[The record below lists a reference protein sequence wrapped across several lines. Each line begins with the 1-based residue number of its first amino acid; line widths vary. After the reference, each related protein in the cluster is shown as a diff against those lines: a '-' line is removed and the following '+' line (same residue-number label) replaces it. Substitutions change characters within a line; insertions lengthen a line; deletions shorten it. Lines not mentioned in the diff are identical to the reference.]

1 MRLHGKTCAIT
12 GAASGIGR
20 ATALLFASEGARVA
34 VLDVD
39 GAGSR
44 DAAAEID
51 GSGGEALALTCDV
64 TDESSVEAALA
75 SVVGDLGGLDVVH
88 ANAGVETFAPLLM
101 TTAEEWD
108 HVFAVNAKGAF
119 LTVKAALPY
128 LMERRGVVLVTASIA
143 GLAGTQFQPA
153 YGASKA
159 AVVNLVKNVA
169 LDYAAAGVRANA
181 IAPGIADTPLLEKVF
196 GARPEGRCAPSWTA
210 CTPTVAWRPPRTS
223 PGRRCGWPRTSRVT
237 STVTSWWSTGASRP
251 GPGSRSSSSS
261 DDVEGRR
268 PRRIG
273 EACAHSPTIPH
284 VTVASTKS
292 RRRRPGEVRQL
303 LLDSAREIFAAK
315 GFGGASTRE
324 IAEQAQV
331 SEALL
336 FRHFG
341 SKSNLFSE
349 AVLRPFQDFLT
360 EFVQVWQ
367 SQREQPWSN
376 ERLMG
381 EFVGQ
386 LYDSLSKNRDLVLAL
401 IAASAHE
408 ADALEGDEFEV
419 NLSGMLD
426 ELGAIGAEERER
438 RGFGPIDIEVAV
450 RAVAAMVTG
459 MAVLGPWMFAGKRRP
474 SRKRIVDE
482 MTAISLEGVIR
493 SRR

>member
-196 GARPEGRCAPSWTA
+196 GARPEGEMRAFMDGVHPDGRMATA
-210 CTPTVAWRPPRTS
+210 EDVARTALWLASDESSHVNGHVVVVDGGISAGPRF
-223 PGRRCGWPRTSRVT
+223 PL
-237 STVTSWWSTGASRP
+237 
-251 GPGSRSSSSS
+251 
-261 DDVEGRR
+261 E
-268 PRRIG
+268 
-273 EACAHSPTIPH
+273 
-284 VTVASTKS
+284 
-292 RRRRPGEVRQL
+292 QL
-303 LLDSAREIFAAK
+303 
-315 GFGGASTRE
+315 FG
-324 IAEQAQV
+324 
-331 SEALL
+331 
-336 FRHFG
+336 
-341 SKSNLFSE
+341 
-349 AVLRPFQDFLT
+349 
-360 EFVQVWQ
+360 
-367 SQREQPWSN
+367 
-376 ERLMG
+376 
-381 EFVGQ
+381 
-386 LYDSLSKNRDLVLAL
+386 
-401 IAASAHE
+401 
-408 ADALEGDEFEV
+408 
-419 NLSGMLD
+419 
-426 ELGAIGAEERER
+426 
-438 RGFGPIDIEVAV
+438 
-450 RAVAAMVTG
+450 
-459 MAVLGPWMFAGKRRP
+459 
-474 SRKRIVDE
+474 
-482 MTAISLEGVIR
+482 
-493 SRR
+493 

>member
-1 MRLHGKTCAIT
+1 M
-12 GAASGIGR
+12 
-20 ATALLFASEGARVA
+20 
-34 VLDVD
+34 
-39 GAGSR
+39 
-44 DAAAEID
+44 
-51 GSGGEALALTCDV
+51 
-64 TDESSVEAALA
+64 
-75 SVVGDLGGLDVVH
+75 
-88 ANAGVETFAPLLM
+88 
-101 TTAEEWD
+101 
-108 HVFAVNAKGAF
+108 
-119 LTVKAALPY
+119 
-128 LMERRGVVLVTASIA
+128 
-143 GLAGTQFQPA
+143 
-153 YGASKA
+153 
-159 AVVNLVKNVA
+159 
-169 LDYAAAGVRANA
+169 
-181 IAPGIADTPLLEKVF
+181 
-196 GARPEGRCAPSWTA
+196 
-210 CTPTVAWRPPRTS
+210 
-223 PGRRCGWPRTSRVT
+223 
-237 STVTSWWSTGASRP
+237 
-251 GPGSRSSSSS
+251 
-261 DDVEGRR
+261 
-268 PRRIG
+268 
-273 EACAHSPTIPH
+273 
-284 VTVASTKS
+284 TVASTKS